1 MESAKYLIVIC
12 SPLSAQSTWVCK
24 EVQKFIDL
32 GREEFIIPFI
42 IDGTPNSNDADEC
55 FPSALRTLVGN
66 RELLGINV
74 NENGRDAAAVKV
86 IARMFG
92 IQFDVLWQR
101 YQKAANRKRL
111 ITTLFLLLLLVSA
124 IGVASVL
131 EKKNTELAIANEKI
145 LKERDGMLLAQSRA
159 VAKYADELT
168 ESGDI
173 LPALQILQEVMP
185 SKDNPRPY
193 SQEAERSLRTAL
205 LKYYTNEYKP
215 IVSIDIDDYTN
226 PTPVFST
233 SGDVF
238 ALRDKQNGI
247 NLYKTANGALA
258 KHVDFG
264 KEEIQAWCFTEDDA
278 FMIAKGI
285 NSFYKLDIR
294 TEQEPTLSAKDKIS
308 YSGEDELDFA
318 QRLNLGGGKQNML
331 IPILLERLKMKGQ
344 VLSVSNDLKRIIYT
358 KESDSPSDPLSTYLY
373 NVETDSEI
381 EIQKTEWSDPSQI
394 ADAAFSP
401 DNSEYAYITYSGQV
415 YRASVDAPLDKIT
428 TPYAEELNGGF
439 YNRIGFQNSS
449 KRIYTYSDRW
459 GMPVPVFYEVKGNM
473 LEQHP
478 QVNVQTDGYQNI
490 VMHPR
495 NDNIFIASNR
505 GHYQVFFRST
515 ASPFFTEIGKTE
527 LPPQAPDALR
537 IDQDGHYDIGDY
549 HLEYSQSTL
558 SVYDSNKQLVWSRGD
573 CSDIRISP
581 DKKLLLCNVFISPN
595 DYSVIK
601 YISTGVDYY
610 VGDFYSIQDDKYE
623 MQEAWFSSSNHI
635 IIGGT
640 YNERCYDFSLPGNE
654 QMLDMAK
661 ELTKGR
667 TLAEQDKK
675 RFFLL

>member
-1 MESAKYLIVIC
+1 MEKAYTYYAFISYKREDEKWAKWLQHKLEYYKIPLSVRKNNSSIPEKVRPVFKDTTDLSGGVLEKAISEALESAKYLIVIC

-233 SGDVF
+233 SETSLPF
-238 ALRDKQNGI
+238 ATSKMESTYTRQP
-247 NLYKTANGALA
+247 
-258 KHVDFG
+258 
-264 KEEIQAWCFTEDDA
+264 TEHW
-278 FMIAKGI
+278 
-285 NSFYKLDIR
+285 
-294 TEQEPTLSAKDKIS
+294 
-308 YSGEDELDFA
+308 
-318 QRLNLGGGKQNML
+318 QNMSTSARKKYR
-331 IPILLERLKMKGQ
+331 PG
-344 VLSVSNDLKRIIYT
+344 VL
-358 KESDSPSDPLSTYLY
+358 P
-373 NVETDSEI
+373 
-381 EIQKTEWSDPSQI
+381 KT
-394 ADAAFSP
+394 
-401 DNSEYAYITYSGQV
+401 T
-415 YRASVDAPLDKIT
+415 
-428 TPYAEELNGGF
+428 
-439 YNRIGFQNSS
+439 
-449 KRIYTYSDRW
+449 
-459 GMPVPVFYEVKGNM
+459 
-473 LEQHP
+473 
-478 QVNVQTDGYQNI
+478 
-490 VMHPR
+490 
-495 NDNIFIASNR
+495 
-505 GHYQVFFRST
+505 
-515 ASPFFTEIGKTE
+515 
-527 LPPQAPDALR
+527 
-537 IDQDGHYDIGDY
+537 
-549 HLEYSQSTL
+549 HL
-558 SVYDSNKQLVWSRGD
+558 
-573 CSDIRISP
+573 
-581 DKKLLLCNVFISPN
+581 
-595 DYSVIK
+595 
-601 YISTGVDYY
+601 
-610 VGDFYSIQDDKYE
+610 
-623 MQEAWFSSSNHI
+623 
-635 IIGGT
+635 
-640 YNERCYDFSLPGNE
+640 
-654 QMLDMAK
+654 
-661 ELTKGR
+661 
-667 TLAEQDKK
+667 
-675 RFFLL
+675 